1 MGRHPRL
8 RLHGA
13 GVLVLA
19 VVLAVVLAGAAACG
33 NGTRPPAGLGVRGPA
48 TSSTTATPASTS
60 APAAGREGVPAF
72 GHVFVVVM
80 ENLGAPGALAV
91 PQIAALTARYQWTTN
106 WYAVAHPSLPN
117 YLGLVSGST
126 WGVSSDCTS
135 CIQRGPTLASQLDAA
150 GISWG
155 AYFGGMPSACFL
167 GPESPDGSYAQKHD
181 PFAYFADLRSSAAAC
196 GHLEP
201 LGALGPL
208 LGGPASA
215 VPRFVWVTPTM
226 CDSGHDCSPA
236 TAGAWLRAL
245 VGQVT
250 TSAAWRSG
258 GLLVVTWDEGD
269 KDSGVDPATGALGSA
284 GGGAVLTVVATP
296 GGPAGRRLSGPFSHY
311 SLLRT
316 LEDAFGLPLLGAAG
330 DPGVRA
336 MGAFFDG
343 GGA

>member
-8 RLHGA
+8 RLRAA

-19 VVLAVVLAGAAACG
+19 VVLVGAAACG
-33 NGTRPPAGLGVRGPA
+33 SGTRPPAALGGHGTAP
-48 TSSTTATPASTS
+48 SSTTSAPTSTT

-80 ENLGAPGALAV
+80 ENLDAHTALAV
-91 PQIAALTARYQWTTN
+91 PQIAALAARYQSTTN

-117 YLGLVSGST
+117 YLALISGST

-135 CIQRGPTLASQLDAA
+135 CTQRGTTLASQLDAA

-155 AYFGGMPSACFL
+155 AYFGGMPSSCFL

-181 PFAYFADLRSSAAAC
+181 PFAYFTDVRSSAAAC
-196 GHLEP
+196 GHIQP
-201 LGALGPL
+201 LTALGPL

-236 TAGAWLRAL
+236 TAGAWLHTF
-245 VGQVT
+245 VDEVT
-250 TSAAWRSG
+250 ASAAWRDG

-269 KDSGVDPATGALGSA
+269 GDSGVDPSTGALGSA

-296 GGPAGRRLSGPFSHY
+296 GGTAGRRLPGPYNHY

-336 MGAFFDG
+336 MGAFFTSG